1 MSEYKGNVRWKIKGV
16 TELERK
22 LDNMMGDREANKVIY
37 PVLQSASA
45 NVLSKLKTDMLVFK
59 DTGATI
65 NEVIAQNPRMDTHGV
80 RTVKI
85 GWSDTGA
92 KQRWRMVHLN
102 EYGYTR
108 YGRRY
113 TPRGFGVI
121 GRSVESS
128 IPQYEKELIKG
139 IKKWLKI

>member
-85 GWSDTGA
+85 GWSDTGLDMDEDILHA
-92 KQRWRMVHLN
+92 DLVLLEDQ
-102 EYGYTR
+102 
-108 YGRRY
+108 
-113 TPRGFGVI
+113 
-121 GRSVESS
+121 
-128 IPQYEKELIKG
+128 
-139 IKKWLKI
+139 